1 MRKPWLFKNL
11 PPFLILAGALL
22 IVRPGSAQDLY
33 VGSNSSGQ
41 TTNFTSGTNSY
52 ANTYVGYNAG
62 ASNNTL
68 TVAITNTLL
77 TNSADLNIGYNGSGN
92 SMIVSNAA
100 QVANAG
106 NGFIGNIAPSS
117 NNFVLVTGL
126 GSTWSNSGYLLIG
139 SDGSGNSMVISN
151 GAQVVNNYGSIGKS
165 ATSSNNSVLVT
176 GLGSTW
182 SNSGGLEIGYDGS
195 GNSMVISNGAQ
206 VVNHDDVYISD
217 TYSAPS
223 SNNSVLVTGSGSTW
237 SSSAGLYIGSGGS
250 GNSMV
255 ISNGAQVVNYSGSVS
270 GTSNT
275 AIVTGS
281 GSSWSISS
289 LLGVGGIGSSLVISN
304 SAAMTV
310 GGIYL
315 GESGSGNLLLV
326 TGAGSSLTNSGMF
339 YVGMEGTNNSVVLS
353 NGATMTAGGIYVGY
367 SYWNVGSGNSLLV
380 TGTGSSLTNSGILA
394 VGYDGIVGIKGNNNS
409 VVLSNGATMTAGRIY
424 VGGYSSGN
432 SLLVTGTGSSL
443 TNSGSLAVGTGGSV
457 GSEANNNSVV
467 VSNGATLNSY
477 SAAISTGSS
486 NSFSNSVIVT
496 GTGSIWNNSNAL
508 TLGDT
513 GSGTLTVGN
522 GGKVISGSV
531 VIASAPGSIG
541 TLNIGSLGGSDTAG
555 TIAAPTI
562 SFGGGQG
569 TLNFNQRDTTTFI
582 SSITGAGTV
591 QQLGSG
597 TTILSGS
604 NSYTGTTKVNA
615 GVLLVDNTTGWGVGS
630 GLTVNSNGI
639 VGGSGSIAGAALIN
653 GLLDPSRGS
662 TNAMTL
668 SFNTNVTLGA
678 TATTMVDLLN
688 TGSYDKIE
696 VGGTLAYGGIFD
708 IALGNTN
715 APGTYQFFSTLA
727 GGTNIITTGSFST
740 VELTGLFGTWLMTNS
755 SGIWNYAN
763 GSDSYNFSQ
772 AAGQLIVTAVPE
784 PSTYALLGLSV
795 LAVFVVLRRNR
806 MSE

>member
-151 GAQVVNNYGSIGKS
+151 GAQVVN
-165 ATSSNNSVLVT
+165 
-176 GLGSTW
+176 
-182 SNSGGLEIGYDGS
+182 
-195 GNSMVISNGAQ
+195 
-206 VVNHDDVYISD
+206 VYCCLC
-217 TYSAPS
+217 YRAPS
-223 SNNSVLVTGSGSTW
+223 SNNYVLVTGSGSTW

-409 VVLSNGATMTAGRIY
+409 VVLSNGATMTAGSIY

-443 TNSGSLAVGTGGSV
+443 TNSGILAVGTGGSV

-604 NSYTGTTKVNA
+604 NSYTGTTKVNS

>member
-151 GAQVVNNYGSIGKS
+151 GAQVVNNYGSIGNS

-176 GLGSTW
+176 GL
-182 SNSGGLEIGYDGS
+182 
-195 GNSMVISNGAQ
+195 
-206 VVNHDDVYISD
+206 
-217 TYSAPS
+217 
-223 SNNSVLVTGSGSTW
+223 GSTW

-380 TGTGSSLTNSGILA
+380 TGTGSSLTNSGI
-394 VGYDGIVGIKGNNNS
+394 
-409 VVLSNGATMTAGRIY
+409 
-424 VGGYSSGN
+424 
-432 SLLVTGTGSSL
+432 
-443 TNSGSLAVGTGGSV
+443 LAVGTGGSV

>member
-151 GAQVVNNYGSIGKS
+151 GAQVVNNYGSIGNS

-182 SNSGGLEIGYDGS
+182 SNSGGLEIGYD
-195 GNSMVISNGAQ
+195 
-206 VVNHDDVYISD
+206 
-217 TYSAPS
+217 
-223 SNNSVLVTGSGSTW
+223 
-237 SSSAGLYIGSGGS
+237 GS

-339 YVGMEGTNNSVVLS
+339 YVGMEGT
-353 NGATMTAGGIYVGY
+353 
-367 SYWNVGSGNSLLV
+367 
-380 TGTGSSLTNSGILA
+380 
-394 VGYDGIVGIKGNNNS
+394 
-409 VVLSNGATMTAGRIY
+409 
-424 VGGYSSGN
+424 
-432 SLLVTGTGSSL
+432 
-443 TNSGSLAVGTGGSV
+443 
-457 GSEANNNSVV
+457 NNSVV